1 MLRYEFVQ
9 MCTVFMQPQFYFV
22 MDSIYGAGQ
31 GSINNILYIWSGEC
45 VCDVLNHF
53 LIIFYL

>member
-22 MDSIYGAGQ
+22 MDSICGAGQ
-31 GSINNILYIWSGEC
+31 GSINNILYIWSG

>member
-9 MCTVFMQPQFYFV
+9 MCTVFMQPQLYFV

-31 GSINNILYIWSGEC
+31 ESINNILYIWSGEC
-45 VCDVLNHF
+45 VWCLTSLFNN
-53 LIIFYL
+53 FYL